1 MRYLISMLAIFGL
14 AVAITGCK
22 KEEIDKTARV
32 YSMVGDVKVAAG
44 DRERAAAVGDI
55 LAAGDTVRTGADSIA
70 DILFGDAGIMRIQ
83 AGSSVSMASIMDPA
97 TGDTRLDMPGG
108 TVTVTLSKMK
118 KGTFSVKTPTAV
130 AAVRGTTFRI
140 SADRKASRLDV
151 VTGSVT
157 VNLVQNN
164 AVVPAVEKT
173 VGTNQTVVLDEK
185 TVKEAVELKKEIRVA
200 ELKPEEIKK
209 IRDEVRDIKPEVL
222 EKLNSEARQEI
233 KEKVLPPA
241 DSDNREK
248 EEKAEKAKEQAQ
260 ILPRGR
266 KAAEVAVP
274 EKAQPAKQGTE
285 NKKKN
290 KSEDGSKGAPAGL
303 QFL

>member
-1 MRYLISMLAIFGL
+1 MRYLISMLAIFAL
-14 AVAITGCK
+14 VVAITGCK
-22 KEEIDKTARV
+22 KEETDKTVRV
-32 YSMVGDVKVAAG
+32 YGMVGDVKVAAG
-44 DRERAAAVGDI
+44 GRERAAAVGDI
-55 LAAGDTVRTGADSIA
+55 LAAGDTIRTGTDSIA

-83 AGSSVSMASIMDPA
+83 SGSNVSMASIMDPV

-140 SADRKASRLDV
+140 SADQKSSRLDV

-157 VNLVQNN
+157 VNPVQNN

-173 VGTNQTVVLDEK
+173 VGTNQTILLDEK
-185 TVKEAVELKKEIRVA
+185 TVKEAVELKKEIKVA

-233 KEKVLPPA
+233 REKVLPPA
-241 DSDNREK
+241 DSDNREM
-248 EEKAEKAKEQAQ
+248 EEKSEKAKEKAQ
-260 ILPRGR
+260 ILLRGR
-266 KAAEVAVP
+266 QAAEVAVP
-274 EKAQPAKQGTE
+274 EKEQPSQQGTE
-285 NKKKN
+285 NKQKN
-290 KSEDGSKGAPAGL
+290 KPKDGSKGTPAGL